1 MENRRRTALDE
12 AEAIVERLQARYSS
26 SLELERAIF
35 DELCAQLTFNEMLE
49 KEPGEDA
56 PGVSAAFAL
65 THGWANCQGYSDA
78 FYLLAGM
85 AGFEVGFQ
93 NGYNAGVLHAWNTV
107 ELGGQWYVVDVSTAD
122 IAGDLVAPETG
133 VYTLFNAGRDRC
145 AGALSWDPVWETA
158 DIADGSGGSY
168 FFHAGIPG
176 FGATFDDLDL
186 MAQYCYNKRAYDG
199 DKGLNTGGMGTF
211 TPCPFY
217 DKETADEVMQKIM
230 LPTVAAMNAEGRPFK
245 GVLYFGLMRTK
256 EGMKVVEYNSRFG
269 DPETQVV
276 LPMLKTDL
284 MEIFE
289 AVTDE
294 RLADVDIE
302 WESGACVCVVLA
314 SGGYPLA
321 YRKGEEIKIGDVG
334 DCTVIHAGTAIKDGR
349 LVTNGGRV
357 LNVVAR
363 GIDVEEARKKAYAAV
378 KNIGWKGM
386 QYRTDIG
393 VKYREG

>member
-1 MENRRRTALDE
+1 MFRRRLVFWILTVCLLAVAIPAMGERAPPFDTWWETAEYLRSCTQDRAKEIRFTLSEPEALTMQKSDLRQEFLQMAPLMSRLYASIDYDRNSVKVVITPVYRAGVRMLDAWRTGDESALSHQERSALDE

-199 DKGLNTGGMGTF
+199 ERDIWVLLLGYGEELPIDGINAAMTRVTNQHSGATRWRFWGWPTGGAQ
-211 TPCPFY
+211 C
-217 DKETADEVMQKIM
+217 I
-230 LPTVAAMNAEGRPFK
+230 LLRW
-245 GVLYFGLMRTK
+245 
-256 EGMKVVEYNSRFG
+256 
-269 DPETQVV
+269 
-276 LPMLKTDL
+276 
-284 MEIFE
+284 
-289 AVTDE
+289 
-294 RLADVDIE
+294 DVF
-302 WESGACVCVVLA
+302 
-314 SGGYPLA
+314 
-321 YRKGEEIKIGDVG
+321 
-334 DCTVIHAGTAIKDGR
+334 
-349 LVTNGGRV
+349 
-357 LNVVAR
+357 
-363 GIDVEEARKKAYAAV
+363 
-378 KNIGWKGM
+378 
-386 QYRTDIG
+386 
-393 VKYREG
+393 